1 MNESL
6 SILTLVLSFI
16 LVIVMYKYLGKVGLF
31 LWVCLSTIIAN
42 IESVKLITLFGIET
56 SLGNILYGSTFLAT
70 DIINVKY
77 GEKEAKKTIVV
88 GFISMMIMTLFMTL
102 CLLYSPSI
110 NDFSQSS
117 LKTIF
122 TVNIRVS
129 IASIIAFSISQLLD
143 ARLFQILHKKY
154 NKLWLSNNASTMISQ
169 IVDTI
174 IFSIITYYGL
184 VSNNSLFQIIVSMYL
199 FKFIIALCDTPF
211 IYIASKIKNVKEY

>member
-1 MNESL
+1 MNELL

-16 LVIVMYKYLGKVGLF
+16 LVIVIYKYLGKVGLF
-31 LWVCLSTIIAN
+31 LWICLSTIIAN

-110 NDFSQSS
+110 NDFSQES

-143 ARLFQILHKKY
+143 ARLFQMLHKKY
-154 NKLWLSNNASTMISQ
+154 NKLWLSNNVSTMISQ

-184 VSNNSLFQIIVSMYL
+184 VSNNSLIQIIVSMYL

-211 IYIASKIKNVKEY
+211 IYMASKIKNVIEY

>member
-31 LWVCLSTIIAN
+31 LWICLSTIIAN

-129 IASIIAFSISQLLD
+129 IASIIAFSISQLID

>member
-31 LWVCLSTIIAN
+31 LWICLSTIIAN

-129 IASIIAFSISQLLD
+129 IASIIAFSISQLID

-211 IYIASKIKNVKEY
+211 IYISSKIKNVKEY

>member
-31 LWVCLSTIIAN
+31 LWICLSTIIAN

-88 GFISMMIMTLFMTL
+88 GFVSMMIMTLFMTL

-122 TVNIRVS
+122 TINIRVS
-129 IASIIAFSISQLLD
+129 IASIIAFSISQLID

-154 NKLWLSNNASTMISQ
+154 NKLWLSNNASTMICQ

>member
-1 MNESL
+1 MNELL
-6 SILTLVLSFI
+6 SILTLIISFI
-16 LVIVMYKYLGKVGLF
+16 LVIIMYKYLGKMGLF
-31 LWVCLSTIIAN
+31 LWICLSTIIAN

-122 TVNIRVS
+122 TINIRVS
-129 IASIIAFSISQLLD
+129 IASIIAFSISQLID

-154 NKLWLSNNASTMISQ
+154 NKLWLSNNASTMICQ

>member
-1 MNESL
+1 MNELL
-6 SILTLVLSFI
+6 SILTLILSFI
-16 LVIVMYKYLGKVGLF
+16 LVIVMYKYLGKMGLF
-31 LWVCLSTIIAN
+31 LWICLSTIIAN

-77 GEKEAKKTIVV
+77 GEKEAKKTILV

-110 NDFSQSS
+110 NDFSQES

-143 ARLFQILHKKY
+143 ARLFQMLHKKY

-184 VSNNSLFQIIVSMYL
+184 VSNNSLIQIIMSMYL

-211 IYIASKIKNVKEY
+211 IYMANKIKNVKEY

>member
-1 MNESL
+1 MNELL
-6 SILTLVLSFI
+6 SILTLIISFI
-16 LVIVMYKYLGKVGLF
+16 LVIIMYKYLGKMGLF
-31 LWVCLSTIIAN
+31 LWICLSTIIAN

-122 TVNIRVS
+122 TINIRVS
-129 IASIIAFSISQLLD
+129 IASIIAFSISQLID

-211 IYIASKIKNVKEY
+211 IYIANKIKNVKEY